1 MGRRLD
7 MVREG
12 SLYWPAKLDLMTAS
26 GLGIAPASGVGLFF
40 NSAGVPFRIMS
51 YMYAGQDRYRHDDS
65 ADGSDIFY
73 AVCQKVG
80 GMVSDP
86 FVCRQLP
93 QFFALP
99 MYFQDS
105 MKEEDLRDLWELY
118 GYYADKGGHV
128 RDYEEYKSL
137 VLSTGMRII

>member
-1 MGRRLD
+1 

-12 SLYWPAKLDLMTAS
+12 SLYRPAELDLMTAS
-26 GLGIAPASGVGLFF
+26 GIGIVPAGGVGLFF

-51 YMYAGQDRYRHDDS
+51 FMYAGQNRYRHDDL
-65 ADGSDIFY
+65 SDASEVFY

-80 GMVSDP
+80 GTLSAP

-118 GYYADKGGHV
+118 GYYANKGGHV
-128 RDYEEYKSL
+128 MDYEEYKSL